1 MPNEWQTSGKRA
13 PNEVGRSAATCD
25 NAALKLQQVQTAL
38 RDGPTEA
45 WATVRPPRGD
55 NRTFPMADSAAPRT
69 TRTSRAAST
78 KRRASTVST
87 DTENKLAR
95 AAQSVQR
102 LAQLTDVPR
111 DDSTLDLFPDDPT
124 RELVEAMQIDVRQ
137 GTLSGFELPEVVLA
151 AVTATQHDASA
162 AVTAEQAKP
171 ARRSMR
177 ASKAEAV
184 AAEQTDGAQDEQV
197 VPATVARGV
206 ANEVSEKA
214 AEDEGAHAVTA
225 ARANDTTRGAPRS
238 EAPATATLA
247 ASTGRHAN
255 ETAVAN
261 DRAATAPSD
270 ADPEPSS
277 PDEPASHAVER
288 SASKDASS
296 ASPPTVTQRN
306 ASSPA
311 QTLAS
316 IANTAAPASD
326 ALRSVLQ
333 ARQQAMAAN
342 GSTTAK
348 PGVSGQRFA
357 APRTASAPL
366 ETVAGNT
373 ARHVSPELDRARTTA
388 FADTVDALYGVIA
401 DQRRAAADHSRRM
414 KWMLSIVV
422 GALLATV
429 AIGIAQTL
437 LLMRL
442 TRDTTAQQQRMEQML
457 MSQQATLA
465 TLLDTD
471 SATVAVPQPAALTAA
486 RTNAATAPSVGA
498 GGPAQATQHSAATSA
513 RHSAKSQHAHK
524 TKASSATH

>member
-1 MPNEWQTSGKRA
+1 
-13 PNEVGRSAATCD
+13 
-25 NAALKLQQVQTAL
+25 
-38 RDGPTEA
+38 
-45 WATVRPPRGD
+45 
-55 NRTFPMADSAAPRT
+55 MADSAAPRT

-162 AVTAEQAKP
+162 TVTAEQAKP

-184 AAEQTDGAQDEQV
+184 AAEQTDGAQREQV
-197 VPATVARGV
+197 VPATVARGA
-206 ANEVSEKA
+206 ANEGSEKA
-214 AEDEGAHAVTA
+214 AEDEGADAATA
-225 ARANDTTRGAPRS
+225 ARANDTTRGAPRGAPRS
-238 EAPATATLA
+238 EAPAMATLA

-261 DRAATAPSD
+261 DRAATAPGD

-277 PDEPASHAVER
+277 PDGPAAHAVER

-316 IANTAAPASD
+316 IANTAAPAPD

-373 ARHVSPELDRARTTA
+373 AHHVSPELDRARTTA

-486 RTNAATAPSVGA
+486 RTNATTAPSVGA

>member
-1 MPNEWQTSGKRA
+1 
-13 PNEVGRSAATCD
+13 
-25 NAALKLQQVQTAL
+25 
-38 RDGPTEA
+38 
-45 WATVRPPRGD
+45 
-55 NRTFPMADSAAPRT
+55 MADSAAPTT
-69 TRTSRAAST
+69 TRSSRAAST

-162 AVTAEQAKP
+162 AATTEQAKP
-171 ARRSMR
+171 ARRATR
-177 ASKAEAV
+177 ASKAESMAAV
-184 AAEQTDGAQDEQV
+184 QTDDAESAQSVSEPAAQDAKDEAAKKAAADRSANA
-197 VPATVARGV
+197 VPAG
-206 ANEVSEKA
+206 E
-214 AEDEGAHAVTA
+214 
-225 ARANDTTRGAPRS
+225 ANDTAPSASRS
-238 EAPATATLA
+238 DALATAALSA
-247 ASTGRHAN
+247 GAGRHAN
-255 ETAVAN
+255 EAAVPSDRIAVAQ
-261 DRAATAPSD
+261 SD

-277 PDEPASHAVER
+277 PDKPVARAGEDSSSE
-288 SASKDASS
+288 DASS
-296 ASPPTVTQRN
+296 APSPTVAQHDAFT
-306 ASSPA
+306 PA
-311 QTLAS
+311 QGLAS
-316 IANTAAPASD
+316 IAGKAAPASD
-326 ALRSVLQ
+326 ALRSVLH

-342 GSTTAK
+342 GPTATR
-348 PGVSGQRFA
+348 PGVAAQRFA
-357 APRTASAPL
+357 APRVASAPSQA
-366 ETVAGNT
+366 TAGNT
-373 ARHVSPELDRARTTA
+373 AHHVSPELDRARATA

-437 LLMRL
+437 LLVRL

-457 MSQQATLA
+457 MNQQATLA

-471 SATVAVPQPAALTAA
+471 SATVSVPQPAAPAAA
-486 RTNAATAPSVGA
+486 RTNATTAPSAAVG
-498 GGPAQATQHSAATSA
+498 GSAQTAQHSAATSG
-513 RHSAKSQHAHK
+513 RHSAKSQHTHK

>member
-1 MPNEWQTSGKRA
+1 M
-13 PNEVGRSAATCD
+13 
-25 NAALKLQQVQTAL
+25 
-38 RDGPTEA
+38 
-45 WATVRPPRGD
+45 RPPRGD

-102 LAQLTDVPR
+102 LAQLTEVPR

-151 AVTATQHDASA
+151 AVTATQHDALA
-162 AVTAEQAKP
+162 AATAEQAKP
-171 ARRSMR
+171 ARRSTR
-177 ASKAEAV
+177 ASKAQGA
-184 AAEQTDGAQDEQV
+184 AAEQTDGAQGEQV
-197 VPATVARGV
+197 VAATVARGA

-214 AEDEGAHAVTA
+214 AEDGGADAVTA
-225 ARANDTTRGAPRS
+225 ARANDTAPGAPRS
-238 EAPATATLA
+238 EAPATAPLA
-247 ASTGRHAN
+247 AGTGRHAH
-255 ETAVAN
+255 ETAVAD
-261 DRAATAPSD
+261 DRAGAAQSD

-277 PDEPASHAVER
+277 PDEPTAHAVER

-296 ASPPTVTQRN
+296 ASPPTVMQRN

-342 GSTTAK
+342 GATTAK
-348 PGVSGQRFA
+348 PGVSAQRFA

-373 ARHVSPELDRARTTA
+373 AHHVSPELDRARTTA

-471 SATVAVPQPAALTAA
+471 SATVAVPQPAARTTA
-486 RTNAATAPSVGA
+486 TTAPAPSLETGR
-498 GGPAQATQHSAATSA
+498 PAQATQHSAAASV